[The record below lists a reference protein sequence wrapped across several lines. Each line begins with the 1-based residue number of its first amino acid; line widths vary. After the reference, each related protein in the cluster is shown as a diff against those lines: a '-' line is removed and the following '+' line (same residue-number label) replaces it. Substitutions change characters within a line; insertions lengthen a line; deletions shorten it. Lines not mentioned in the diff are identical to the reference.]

1 MDSTPAG
8 PIVVGI
14 DGSSAS
20 VAALRWAANMAAAQ
34 RRELVA
40 VAVWEPHPIAP
51 YAPPEGLHPEERE
64 RPEHVLTAAVC
75 EAVAAV
81 PGVKVRQVP
90 AAGLPA
96 RVLLRQAEG
105 AELLV
110 LGSHR
115 HATAYSPAPG
125 PVVLACLRGAPCPV
139 VVVRERDEPV
149 PSPRQPE
156 EVRAHERRD
165 RRPSQPGVPPPGN
178 TVAPRAST
186 ERMADQ

>member
-1 MDSTPAG
+1 MDSAPAG

-34 RRELVA
+34 GRELVA

-64 RPEHVLTAAVC
+64 RAERVLTAAVR
-75 EAVAAV
+75 EVAAAV
-81 PGVKVRQVP
+81 PAVRVRQVP

-115 HATAYSPAPG
+115 HATAYSPDPG
-125 PVVLACLRGAPCPV
+125 PVALACLRGAPCPV

-156 EVRAHERRD
+156 EVPAHEQGD
-165 RRPSQPGVPPPGN
+165 QGPSRSGVSPGN
-178 TVAPRAST
+178 TAAPRAST
-186 ERMADQ
+186 ERMADR